1 MFYVIYICCLRKY
14 VYILESRTLDLLRL
28 FIYHVAHDRN
38 NEVFLRLYIDIMSYL
53 TDIDRMLSRNIFN
66 VANIR
71 VFLIHDNRNFFLILS
86 VLAYFSLSIYNR
98 LFMIS
103 FLCLFLSLP
112 LSVPLSC
119 YVNIFCANT
128 KVRTFIFSSSFEN
141 CSILFSSNRKLRTQV
156 M

>member
-1 MFYVIYICCLRKY
+1 MFIYWRVVL
-14 VYILESRTLDLLRL
+14 YIYFDFL
-28 FIYHVAHDRN
+28 FITSHTIEIMKFSYDYISISYHILPISIECYR
-38 NEVFLRLYIDIMSYL
+38 EI
-53 TDIDRMLSRNIFN
+53 IFN

-112 LSVPLSC
+112 LSAPLSC

-141 CSILFSSNRKLRTQV
+141 RSILFSSNRKLRTQV